1 MSSVAVARPSAV
13 IGRTEC
19 GRDLECL
26 MDNLRAGRGGVATI
40 FGEPGIGK
48 TTLLTASLAY
58 AKAQDI
64 YVMSAPDGTLG
75 DQRPDAPSPLEW
87 WRHLPDGLTELSART
102 GVLLVLDDLH
112 RLPRCLEPVL
122 DRLLELTARAPVLL
136 IAAYRPRQLPLE
148 VAAVLFQA
156 TSSRALRTYPIG
168 ALSLA
173 DTRQILGDRPDL
185 ATIHRDGHGNPAYM
199 RMLAAGSADTS
210 DAAGVFSGE
219 LVQLSPTDLRVAQLA
234 SALRDPFLP
243 DLLVAVATAT
253 SDKTLAALDTLVA
266 RDLIRPAEPAPRLA
280 FRHPVLADVVYAR
293 IPVSERRAI
302 HARIGA
308 ELGRRGGP
316 MTARA
321 HHVARAADPAEP
333 AHVDTLLV
341 AAREATDA
349 HPDAAIGWLTVVLT
363 LIPESDPRWYEAH
376 LLLARARLLTG
387 QPKAGREALH
397 TLLAREPAPDRQVTA
412 TALVQSSEVERQLGN
427 FREADA
433 LARTA
438 AGALTALPNGDRIM
452 SRLRREL
459 AENALEALHFERAA
473 RQATAATR
481 HARRIGDPTGEI
493 IALSLTAL
501 ARYSDDKPGNAEPA
515 VTRAARLADATSD
528 MVLLGDLSCLYE
540 LARVEAITGRIGD
553 AERHLERGVTLC
565 RSSGQSHILPSMLKT
580 LGDIQLRLGRLARGL
595 ETLDEAAHLA
605 RISDDRPSRALVAG
619 LRANALVW
627 LRAGAD
633 TAEAVAAADEAVRVC
648 DGLETAFAVVVRAM
662 AAEALVHAGE
672 PERGIHLTLRAAG
685 GRDLPRLP
693 PWRRPRQ
700 WDLLAYAE
708 HGTGGEPGAA
718 DGYARRARSSARRRP
733 SPLCLGY
740 AGRAEARAHGVQGN
754 PSGAAETGTA
764 ALTQF
769 EARDAKLDA
778 ALTGLVIANAC
789 LDNRVADGVPG
800 HLDRAAGLADACGS
814 PRLAEYVAVARRSL
828 NAALP
833 LVTAALDQL
842 TARESEIA
850 AMVSTGLTN
859 SKIAADLGLSVR
871 TVDSHLWRV
880 YHKLGV
886 TNRASLTRLLTRRT

>member
-1 MSSVAVARPSAV
+1 
-13 IGRTEC
+13 
-19 GRDLECL
+19 
-26 MDNLRAGRGGVATI
+26 MDNLQAGTGGAAVI

-58 AKAQDI
+58 AKARDLC
-64 YVMSAPDGTLG
+64 VVSAPNGALD
-75 DQRPDAPSPLEW
+75 DQSPDAPSPFEW
-87 WRHLPDGLTELSART
+87 WHRLPDGLTELSART
-102 GVLLVLDDLH
+102 DVLLVLDDLH
-112 RLPRCLEPVL
+112 RLPHFLAPVL
-122 DRLLELTARAPVLL
+122 DRLLELTVCAPVLL

-148 VAAVLFQA
+148 VAAVVFQA
-156 TSSRALRTYPIG
+156 TSSRTLRTYPIG

-173 DTRQILGDRPDL
+173 DTRQMLGDRPDL
-185 ATIHRDGHGNPAYM
+185 ATIHGDGHGNPAYM
-199 RMLAAGSADTS
+199 RMLAAKSPDTS
-210 DAAGVFSGE
+210 DAAGVFSDE
-219 LVQLSPTDLRVAQLA
+219 LAQLSPTDLRAAQLA
-234 SALRDPFLP
+234 SALRDPFSP

-253 SDKTLAALDTLVA
+253 SDETLTALDTLVA
-266 RDLIRPAEPAPRLA
+266 RDLIRPTEPAPRLA
-280 FRHPVLADVVYAR
+280 FRHRVLADVVYAR
-293 IPVSERRAI
+293 TPVSQRRAI

-308 ELGRRGGP
+308 ELGRRGGS
-316 MTARA
+316 MAARA
-321 HHVARAADPAEP
+321 YHVARAADPAEP

-349 HPDAAIGWLTVVLT
+349 HPDAAIGWLTVALT
-363 LIPESDPRWYEAH
+363 LIPESDGRWYEAH

-412 TALVQSSEVERQLGN
+412 TALVLSSEVERQLGN

-433 LARTA
+433 IARTA
-438 AGALTALPNGDRIM
+438 ALTALPNGDQIM

-459 AENALEALHFERAA
+459 AENALEALHYDRAA

-481 HARRIGDPTGEI
+481 HARRGADPAGEI
-493 IALSLTAL
+493 IAFSLTAL
-501 ARYSDDKPGNAEPA
+501 ARYSDDKPGHAETA
-515 VTRAARLADATSD
+515 IGRAARQADATSD
-528 MVLLGDLSCLYE
+528 MVLLRDLSCLYE
-540 LARVEAITGRIGD
+540 LARVEAIMERIGD

-565 RSSGQSHILPSMLKT
+565 RSSGQSHILPAMLKT
-580 LGDIQLRLGRLARGL
+580 LGDIQVRLGRLARGL

-605 RISDDRPSRALVAG
+605 RISDDRPSQALVAG

-648 DGLETAFAVVVRAM
+648 DGHETAFAVVVRAM
-662 AAEALVHAGE
+662 AAEALVHVGE
-672 PERGIHLTLRAAG
+672 PERGIQLTLRAAG
-685 GRDLPRLP
+685 GHDLPRLP
-693 PWRRPRQ
+693 TWRRPRQ

-718 DGYARRARSSARRRP
+718 DGYVRRARSYARRRP

-740 AGRAEARAHGVQGN
+740 AGRAEARAHGVHGD

-764 ALTQF
+764 ALAQF
-769 EARDAKLDA
+769 EARDAKLDT

-789 LDNRVADGVPG
+789 LDNRVADGVRG
-800 HLDRAAGLADACGS
+800 HLDRAAGLADVCGS
-814 PRLAEYVAVARRSL
+814 PRLAEYVAVARRAL
-828 NAALP
+828 NATLP
-833 LVTAALDQL
+833 LATAVLDQL

-850 AMVSTGLTN
+850 AMVSTGMTN
-859 SKIAADLGLSVR
+859 SQIAADLGLSVR

-886 TNRASLTRLLTRRT
+886 TNRASLTRLLAHRI

>member
-1 MSSVAVARPSAV
+1 
-13 IGRTEC
+13 
-19 GRDLECL
+19 
-26 MDNLRAGRGGVATI
+26 MDSLQAGRGGAAVI
-40 FGEPGIGK
+40 IGEPGIGK

-58 AKAQDI
+58 AKARDLC
-64 YVMSAPDGTLG
+64 VVSAPKGAPG
-75 DQRPDAPSPLEW
+75 DRRSDAPAPSEW
-87 WRHLPDGLTELSART
+87 WRRLPDGLTELSART
-102 GVLLVLDDLH
+102 AALLVLDDLH
-112 RLPRCLEPVL
+112 RLPGCLAPVL
-122 DRLLELTARAPVLL
+122 DRLLELTVCAPVLL

-148 VAAVLFQA
+148 AAAVVFRA

-199 RMLAAGSADTS
+199 RMLAAGSPDTS
-210 DAAGVFSGE
+210 DAAAVFSDE
-219 LVQLSPTDLRVAQLA
+219 LAHLSPTDLRVAQLA
-234 SALRDPFLP
+234 SALRDPFSP
-243 DLLVAVATAT
+243 DLLVAVAAAG
-253 SDKTLAALDTLVA
+253 SDETLAALDTLVA

-280 FRHPVLADVVYAR
+280 FRHPVLADVVYAL
-293 IPVSERRAI
+293 IPVSQRRAV

-316 MTARA
+316 MAARA
-321 HHVARAADPAEP
+321 YHVARAADPAEP

-349 HPDAAIGWLTVVLT
+349 HPDAAIGWLTVALT
-363 LIPESDPRWYEAH
+363 LIPESDGRWYEAH
-376 LLLARARLLTG
+376 LLLARARLLAG
-387 QPKAGREALH
+387 QPRAGREALH
-397 TLLAREPAPDRQVTA
+397 TLLAREPVPDRQVRA
-412 TALVQSSEVERQLGN
+412 TALVLSSEVERQLGN

-433 LARTA
+433 FARTA
-438 AGALTALPNGDRIM
+438 AAALTALPNGDRIM

-459 AENALEALHFERAA
+459 AENALEALHLDRAA

-481 HARRIGDPTGEI
+481 HARRSSDPAGEI

-515 VTRAARLADATSD
+515 VGRAAQRADATSD
-528 MVLLGDLSCLYE
+528 MVLLRDLSCLYK
-540 LARVEAITGRIGD
+540 LARVEAIMERIGD

-565 RSSGQSHILPSMLKT
+565 RSSGQSHVLPAMLKT

-605 RISDDRPSRALVAG
+605 RISDDRPSQALVAG

-648 DGLETAFAVVVRAM
+648 DGLDTTFAVVVRAM

-693 PWRRPRQ
+693 AWRRSRQ
-700 WDLLAYAE
+700 WELLAYAE

-718 DGYARRARSSARRRP
+718 DGYARRARRHAGRRP

-740 AGRAEARAHGVQGN
+740 AGRAEARAHGLHGN
-754 PSGAAETGTA
+754 PRGAAETGTA
-764 ALTQF
+764 ALAQF

-789 LDNRVADGVPG
+789 IDNRVADGVPG
-800 HLDRAAGLADACGS
+800 HLDRVAGLADACGS
-814 PRLAEYVAVARRSL
+814 PRLADYVAVARRGL
-828 NAALP
+828 DATRP
-833 LVTAALDQL
+833 LATAALHQL

-850 AMVSTGLTN
+850 ALVSTGMTN
-859 SKIAADLGLSVR
+859 SQVAADLGLSVR

-886 TNRASLTRLLTRRT
+886 TNRASLTRLLARRC